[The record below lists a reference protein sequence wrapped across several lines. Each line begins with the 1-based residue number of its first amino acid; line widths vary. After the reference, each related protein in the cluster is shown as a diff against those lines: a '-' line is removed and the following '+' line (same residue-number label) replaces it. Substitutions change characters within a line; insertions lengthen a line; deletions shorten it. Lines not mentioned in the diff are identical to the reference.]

1 MVLLEPM
8 GPPILVHR
16 IHEAGAREL
25 RALDDDRPKL
35 DRLKRG
41 AYESAEEYY
50 TDACIGV
57 LLEVL
62 NGGSVS

>member
-1 MVLLEPM
+1 M
-8 GPPILVHR
+8 
-16 IHEAGAREL
+16 
-25 RALDDDRPKL
+25 ALDDDRPKL